1 MGNRETKYSVI
12 GERNIEM
19 IGEPI
24 NDISLV
30 NNGNADY
37 DIKTIINILMSKKI
51 SISYDDI
58 IKSIENNFIHR
69 SELKIIY
76 DGLIQANDFDY
87 IFPEHLIMFR
97 LDIVG
102 MIIVVAKIN
111 DEYQLREYTID
122 VVDYANN
129 QIFVTHLIPFIPY
142 LNAA

>member
-12 GERNIEM
+12 GERDIEM

-24 NDISLV
+24 NDISLI
-30 NNGNADY
+30 NNGNTDY
-37 DIKTIINILMSKKI
+37 DAKTIINILISKKP
-51 SISYDDI
+51 SVNYDDI

-87 IFPEHLIMFR
+87 VFPEHLIMFR

-102 MIIVVAKIN
+102 LIVVVTKIN
-111 DEYQLREYTID
+111 DEYQLREYAID

-129 QIFVTHLIPFIPY
+129 QIFVTYLIPFIPY
-142 LNAA
+142 LNSI